1 MKTAPMTI
9 IDQATARG
17 AAYADLRHDNKRV
30 YTVVRENGKTNSSEV
45 QFNEGF
51 CLRCLV
57 HGSWGTGMVTSES
70 DLSSLLDTVMKSA
83 GAQTRKNKVSVKE
96 TKAETLTVEKK
107 AKKRVVDEDVTE
119 FLASMEDKAYEQSK
133 RISSLSIS
141 LIAFERFIDITTS
154 EERRVTTRVDRIYLR
169 ASMTCKEGMSIE
181 SRAQTWG
188 GVGGMEF
195 LLANEDSI
203 METTAQLAREADI
216 LVEAEHSPSAVMDC
230 VLSNT
235 LTGTLL
241 HEAFGHAVEADLVVS
256 NESILA
262 GRIGQPLAAACV
274 TMRDD
279 PTRELMGFTPY
290 DHEGVAARPTT
301 VIQEGVL
308 TSYLH
313 SRETAAL
320 LDAPL
325 TGHCKAEY
333 FSRTPIVRQG
343 NTILDPGEYGLPD
356 LLDMRDGLFLG
367 DSAGGQVN
375 VGEGTF
381 SFGTQYTRE
390 ITNGEL
396 GKYLRGCSLSGNILE
411 TMKKVDAVG
420 KEVEVAS
427 GGCGKGQMDYQGR
440 LVPKIRL
447 REVMIGGRGR

>member
-1 MKTAPMTI
+1 MSI
-9 IDQATARG
+9 VDQASARG
-17 AAYADLRHDNKRV
+17 ATYADLRHDNKRV
-30 YTVVRENGKTNSSEV
+30 YTVIRENGKTNSTEV
-45 QFNEGF
+45 QINEGF

-57 HGSWGTGMVTSES
+57 NGSWGTGMVTSES
-70 DLSSLLDTVMKSA
+70 DLPSLLDRVMKSA
-83 GAQTRKNKVSVKE
+83 RAQTRKNEVTVKE
-96 TKAETLTVEKK
+96 TEAGTVTVEKK
-107 AKKRVVDEDVTE
+107 ARKRVVDEDVTE
-119 FLASMEDKAYEQSK
+119 FLASMEDRAYEQSR

-141 LIAFERFIDITTS
+141 LIAFERFIHISTS
-154 EERRVTTRVDRIYLR
+154 EGRRVTTRIDRIYLR
-169 ASMTCKEGMSIE
+169 ASMTCKEGASIE

-188 GVGGMEF
+188 GVGGMEY
-195 LLANEDSI
+195 LLANENHI

-216 LVEAEHSPSAVMDC
+216 LVEAEHSPSSVMDC

-241 HEAFGHAVEADLVVS
+241 HEACGHAVEADLVVS

-262 GRIGQPLAAACV
+262 GRIGERVAADCI

-279 PTRELMGFTPY
+279 PTQELMGFSPY

-301 VIQEGVL
+301 VIREGIL
-308 TSYLH
+308 KSYLH

-343 NTILDPGEYGLPD
+343 NTLLDPGEYALSE
-356 LLDMRDGLFLG
+356 LLDVRDGLFLG

-390 ITNGEL
+390 IAHGEL

-420 KEVEVAS
+420 KEVDVAS

>member
-1 MKTAPMTI
+1 MNI
-9 IDQATARG
+9 IDHAAARG
-17 AAYADLRHDNKRV
+17 ATYADLRHDNKRV
-30 YTVVRENGKTNSSEV
+30 YTVVRENKKTNSSEV
-45 QFNEGF
+45 QLNEGF

-70 DLSSLLDTVMKSA
+70 DLPSLLDTVMKSA
-83 GAQTRKNKVSVKE
+83 GAQTRKNKVCVKE
-96 TKAETLTVEKK
+96 TDAETVTVEKK
-107 AKKRVVDEDVTE
+107 AEKRVVDEDVTE
-119 FLASMEDKAYEQSK
+119 FLVSMEDKAYEQSR

-141 LIAFERFIDITTS
+141 LIALERFIDITTS

-169 ASMTCKEGMSIE
+169 ASMTCKEGTSIE

-188 GVGGMEF
+188 GVGGMEY

-262 GRIGQPLAAACV
+262 GRIGEKLAADCI

-279 PTRELMGFTPY
+279 PTRELMGFNPY

-343 NTILDPGEYGLPD
+343 NTILDPKEYALPD
-356 LLDMRDGLFLG
+356 LLDMREGLFLG

>member
-1 MKTAPMTI
+1 MSI
-9 IDQATARG
+9 VDQASARG
-17 AAYADLRHDNKRV
+17 ATYADLRHDNKRV
-30 YTVVRENGKTNSSEV
+30 YTVIRENGKTNSTEV
-45 QFNEGF
+45 QINEGF

-57 HGSWGTGMVTSES
+57 NGSWGTGMVTSES
-70 DLSSLLDTVMKSA
+70 DLPSLLDRVMKSA
-83 GAQTRKNKVSVKE
+83 RAQTRKNEVTVKE
-96 TKAETLTVEKK
+96 TEAGTVTVEKK
-107 AKKRVVDEDVTE
+107 ARKRVVDEDVTE
-119 FLASMEDKAYEQSK
+119 FLASMEDRAYEQSR

-141 LIAFERFIDITTS
+141 LIAFERFIHISTS
-154 EERRVTTRVDRIYLR
+154 EGRRVTTRIDRIYLR
-169 ASMTCKEGMSIE
+169 ASMTCKEGASIE

-188 GVGGMEF
+188 GVGGMEY
-195 LLANEDSI
+195 LLANENHI

-216 LVEAEHSPSAVMDC
+216 LVEAEHSPSSVMDC

-241 HEAFGHAVEADLVVS
+241 HEACGHAVEADLVVS

-262 GRIGQPLAAACV
+262 GRIGERVAADCI

-279 PTRELMGFTPY
+279 PTQELMGFSPY

-301 VIQEGVL
+301 VIREGIL
-308 TSYLH
+308 KSYLH

-343 NTILDPGEYGLPD
+343 NTLLDPGDHALSE
-356 LLDMRDGLFLG
+356 LLDVRDGLFLG

-390 ITNGEL
+390 IAHGEL

-420 KEVEVAS
+420 KEVDVAS